1 MIRHRESAFRTPT
14 TLVMFWLICLPSEIN
29 MKIWQT
35 HKRLRHVYCTWSIS
49 YWRIVCSAGR
59 ASKLQC
65 NRTGKTA
72 TQNSTKS
79 RNSLWEWHALQSE
92 IVRESY
98 LPHHFRVWDAWTL
111 YWHPTRAGQPALAP
125 CPTRPGNI
133 GPLPNPV
140 VAVPTFKNVWL
151 HLSKSYTTQAVV
163 LSTLYITANSRAY
176 KRCEHDHVTTY
187 TTDHD

>member
-1 MIRHRESAFRTPT
+1 MFIALEASRICAFYVLLVEPANYNAIERGKQRRRIARNHATVYENGMRFNQRLSGSRTFHT
-14 TLVMFWLICLPSEIN
+14 IL
-29 MKIWQT
+29 
-35 HKRLRHVYCTWSIS
+35 
-49 YWRIVCSAGR
+49 G
-59 ASKLQC
+59 
-65 NRTGKTA
+65 
-72 TQNSTKS
+72 
-79 RNSLWEWHALQSE
+79 
-92 IVRESY
+92 
-98 LPHHFRVWDAWTL
+98 VWDAWTL
-111 YWHPTRAGQPALAP
+111 YWHPARAGQPALAP